1 MTDDRFST
9 DHTITFRQPQPT
21 DSLLTI
27 SSRAD
32 PGGPNKPLVTI
43 RNDGVLI
50 YGEGY
55 EPDAAARTFWEAM
68 ALHAP
73 RMCDCGKYGGKP

>member
-1 MTDDRFST
+1 MSDDQFST
-9 DHTITFRQPQPT
+9 DHTITIRQPQAT
-21 DSLLTI
+21 DPLLTI
-27 SSRAD
+27 NGKGDA
-32 PGGPNKPLVTI
+32 GFNKPLVTI

-73 RMCDCGKYGGKP
+73 RMCDCGKYPVKK

>member
-1 MTDDRFST
+1 MSDDRFIT
-9 DHTITFRQPQPT
+9 GGTFTIGEPQPT
-21 DSLLTI
+21 DPLLTI
-27 SSRAD
+27 NGKGD
-32 PGGPNKPLVTI
+32 VGFTKPLITI

-55 EPDAAARTFWEAM
+55 EPDAAARAFWEAM

-73 RMCDCGKYGGKP
+73 RMCDCGKYPSKK

>member
-1 MTDDRFST
+1 MINDQFSAGG
-9 DHTITFRQPQPT
+9 IMTFRQPQPT
-21 DSLLTI
+21 DPLLTI
-27 SSRAD
+27 NGKGDVSFS
-32 PGGPNKPLVTI
+32 KPLVTI

-73 RMCDCGKYGGKP
+73 RMCDCGKYPIKK